1 MSFLGF
7 SKGKIHFLKTKI
19 RIHNNINYKLTT
31 GWLQA
36 SSSSS
41 HGCHIG
47 SYKLTHAQVAAHMA
61 DWVAATN
68 DPGRI

>member
-31 GWLQA
+31 CWL
-36 SSSSS
+36 
-41 HGCHIG
+41 
-47 SYKLTHAQVAAHMA
+47 
-61 DWVAATN
+61 
-68 DPGRI
+68 